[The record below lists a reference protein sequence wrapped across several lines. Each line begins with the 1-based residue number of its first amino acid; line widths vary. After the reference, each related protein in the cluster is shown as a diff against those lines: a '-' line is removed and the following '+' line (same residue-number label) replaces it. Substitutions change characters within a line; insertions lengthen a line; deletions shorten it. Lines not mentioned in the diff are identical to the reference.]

1 MTRIITWQAGNR
13 ALHLASA
20 ACRPEAIRALLQS
33 GAQLDLRNKV
43 GERVETER
51 ERDRQT
57 DREKREREKRER
69 ERMLGAREKEKERIR
84 ARERSTYG

>member
-51 ERDRQT
+51 ERETDRQT
-57 DREKREREKRER
+57 ERRER
-69 ERMLGAREKEKERIR
+69 ERECLVQERRRRREYE
-84 ARERSTYG
+84 RERGVHMDEMVG